1 MVDLSPASDHLTGV
15 VLVQLMKAKPRE
27 HDLALSYSF
36 LVHQEPNWS
45 ERKESCCDVDNSL
58 KMFWEIEKSGTD
70 RDERLVLTE
79 KIKQRERFPQVQKCK
94 ISCSR
99 SLERNKPDIPD
110 TKPVVL
116 SRVRSAKRNLTKNS
130 HVAEEYQATIQAYVA
145 KGYLRKVPLNEQ
157 LPAYVWCLPHFSVM
171 RKDTSATKC
180 EWCLTVPVNVM
191 LLP

>member
-27 HDLALSYSF
+27 HDLTLSYSF

-79 KIKQRERFPQVQKCK
+79 EESKGKDSLKYKNGRYLVAVPWKEINP
-94 ISCSR
+94 IS
-99 SLERNKPDIPD
+99 L
-110 TKPVVL
+110 TL
-116 SRVRSAKRNLTKNS
+116 NLW
-130 HVAEEYQATIQAYVA
+130 YFLAYEA
-145 KGYLRKVPLNEQ
+145 PKEI
-157 LPAYVWCLPHFSVM
+157 
-171 RKDTSATKC
+171 
-180 EWCLTVPVNVM
+180 
-191 LLP
+191 